1 LSKKKILFITGE
13 FIPYTISIGG
23 IIRVYS
29 FINSLKNSENYILY
43 EKKKYFGYFGL
54 KKILKKKNIIH
65 FSKNQKTS
73 AKFAFRFILKFIR
86 DFLYLLGLDN
96 SFLKLKYYRFFL
108 DKFFKKNKIDYI
120 IISAPPFSLFYLVN
134 YIKTKYPDIKII
146 LDYRDGWST
155 RYTEDKFQLLK
166 KFQIAKEKRILQF
179 ADYILCSTM
188 SIHKSIS
195 CITQKKKVFF
205 ISNGFL
211 KTYSRIKKKLTYKT
225 NANKINIGYFGLVSD
240 SANSYRD
247 LNVIYESINRIRKF
261 NIFFDFYGNSKIE
274 SSRIKNF
281 SNFTFKK
288 NLNYTE
294 VLPIMKKYDYLL
306 IMHTEKHTVKEVSTG
321 KLFEYLVSQRPIIVL
336 TNGKSE
342 AGKIVKTHKV
352 GLEIDYSADSLDK
365 FFMNLKKKYE
375 IQKNNKAIKFYS
387 RDFQNIKLKKIIYGT
402 E

>member
-1 LSKKKILFITGE
+1 MSKKKILFITGE

-65 FSKNQKTS
+65 FGKNQKTS
-73 AKFAFRFILKFIR
+73 VKFAFRFIFKFIR

-108 DKFFKKNKIDYI
+108 DKFLKKNKIDYI

-146 LDYRDGWST
+146 LDYRDGWSS

-166 KFQIAKEKRILQF
+166 KFQIAKEKKILQVS
-179 ADYILCSTM
+179 DYILCSTM

-211 KTYSRIKKKLTYKT
+211 KTYSRIKKNLSYKI

-247 LNVIYESINRIRKF
+247 LNVIYESINRIRKY
-261 NIFFDFYGNSKIE
+261 NIFFDFYGNSNIE
-274 SSRIKNF
+274 SSIIKNF

-306 IMHTEKHTVKEVSTG
+306 IMHTEKYTVKEVSTG
-321 KLFEYLVSQRPIIVL
+321 KLYEYLASQRPIIVL

-342 AGKIVKTHKV
+342 AGKIVKKHKV

-387 RDFQNIKLKKIIYGT
+387 RDFQNIKLKKIIYGS